1 MMCACCSHLVANNLY
16 GIICICILHFNEN
29 ENTQGS
35 ITSSIIGFFSG
46 MGDAAKEFGVPEGGC
61 EGVSGFLFCVSLLFI
76 VIIRSKTYAPDSPLV
91 QLTFSKDGG
100 SDGVNTEVRWS
111 YCDLCISTLWKS
123 NLLIYAVN
131 LYSCYSALKGL
142 SIHMLYLGEEVS

>member
-1 MMCACCSHLVANNLY
+1 MYMHTAFQRKRKHTGKYHLFNYWILQRDGRCS
-16 GIICICILHFNEN
+16 
-29 ENTQGS
+29 
-35 ITSSIIGFFSG
+35 
-46 MGDAAKEFGVPEGGC
+46 KEFGVPEGGC

-142 SIHMLYLGEEVS
+142 AIHMLYFGEEVS

>member
-1 MMCACCSHLVANNLY
+1 MYMHTT
-16 GIICICILHFNEN
+16 FN

-76 VIIRSKTYAPDSPLV
+76 VIIHSKTYAPDSPLV

-111 YCDLCISTLWKS
+111 YCISTLWKAIFS
-123 NLLIYAVN
+123 SMVN
-131 LYSCYSALKGL
+131 LYSCFLL
-142 SIHMLYLGEEVS
+142 

>member
-1 MMCACCSHLVANNLY
+1 M
-16 GIICICILHFNEN
+16 ITCIYAYNIQRKH
-29 ENTQGS
+29 TGKY
-35 ITSSIIGFFSG
+35 TSSIIGFFSG

-111 YCDLCISTLWKS
+111 YCDLCIQYFVEKKS
-123 NLLIYAVN
+123 SHLCGQSVLL
-131 LYSCYSALKGL
+131 LFCSKGVGDPYVV
-142 SIHMLYLGEEVS
+142 SWGGGELT

>member
-1 MMCACCSHLVANNLY
+1 MV
-16 GIICICILHFNEN
+16 
-29 ENTQGS
+29 
-35 ITSSIIGFFSG
+35 SSF
-46 MGDAAKEFGVPEGGC
+46 A
-61 EGVSGFLFCVSLLFI
+61 FLSPVHRQYIQKLM
-76 VIIRSKTYAPDSPLV
+76 PDSPLV

-123 NLLIYAVN
+123 NLLIYVVN

-142 SIHMLYLGEEVS
+142 AIHMLYLGEEVS